1 MHVDDGDFTMLYYHR
16 LDWKD
21 EWGGGT
27 LIDGQLVPYVG
38 NRLVVFDAYLDHKAM
53 PVSRECYD
61 LRSVIVIKANC
72 RV

>member
-1 MHVDDGDFTMLYYHR
+1 MHKDDGDFTMIYYPR
-16 LDWKD
+16 RDWKE

-53 PVSRECYD
+53 PVSRECYN